1 MNNEQFYESMF
12 DYGSGF
18 YSHNEWECDELLKK
32 SGVESNGSEAGIEL
46 FEYLYQNDIH
56 YNQFL
61 KLISNFEDILTK
73 KCMISRIIIN
83 VFNKFGLNFEED
95 LKSVLKNIVKEL
107 KNDKNLQDKYD
118 IKQFENYQDL
128 VKQDEGSFYIYTIFC
143 DYLFI
148 NYI

>member
-1 MNNEQFYESMF
+1 MLFRSYESMF
-12 DYGSGF
+12 EYGSGF
-18 YSHNEWECDELLKK
+18 YSYNELECDELLKN

-61 KLISNFEDILTK
+61 KLISNFEDILTE

-83 VFNKFGLNFEED
+83 VLNEFGLNFEED
-95 LKSVLKNIVKEL
+95 LKTVLKNIIKEL
-107 KNDKNLQDKYD
+107 KDDKNLQNQYD
-118 IKQFENYQDL
+118 IKPFENYQEL
-128 VKQDEGSFYIYTIFC
+128 IKQDEGSFYIYTTFC
-143 DYLFI
+143 DYSFT